1 MKKLKNCG
9 LDLCH
14 VISHP
19 WNPRV
24 WHRDITICRRASIKD
39 NWAKHDKHENIE
51 KKVDIFHNLNGIL
64 AKTRNLIFYKKK
76 TNNFVFLSI
85 NQMPRN
91 ASPAR
96 QLYLGEFNFLKC
108 TTLLIPVPI
117 WVRFMAIKMQKVALL
132 EVFHHTAKT
141 KFVEK
146 LADMFDRLAEF

>member
-1 MKKLKNCG
+1 M
-9 LDLCH
+9 
-14 VISHP
+14 
-19 WNPRV
+19 
-24 WHRDITICRRASIKD
+24 
-39 NWAKHDKHENIE
+39 

-117 WVRFMAIKMQKVALL
+117 
-132 EVFHHTAKT
+132 
-141 KFVEK
+141 
-146 LADMFDRLAEF
+146 